1 MAISIIPNSEVIT
14 VGNQFYLRPNPST
27 TPPLG
32 NKNPRSGLLPWLYE
46 TINPSLTITV
56 TTDGV
61 CYGLVPDIILS
72 AEIKPGNSAGIGCSV
87 LSGGLGNIPEFSLPK
102 FSAPLMKYGKYP
114 GNGTNVLPMINPLI
128 GMYTEKYFYDQE
140 YIWAEYYKNTDN
152 VVKNQLKYLDLIN
165 GTKTRDIDL
174 NEEKL
179 ERISKDDFS
188 GAGTPID
195 LTAISIDDTDEALTN
210 GSPYLDRLTKNVT
223 AWVKFKPSFITVM
236 RYYYTITVTH
246 TCPPFT
252 TDIYGYMDVS
262 NNWSTYPPR
271 LTYYINKGV
280 GVIDNTASTNG
291 ST

>member
-72 AEIKPGNSAGIGCSV
+72 A
-87 LSGGLGNIPEFSLPK
+87 
-102 FSAPLMKYGKYP
+102 
-114 GNGTNVLPMINPLI
+114 
-128 GMYTEKYFYDQE
+128 D
-140 YIWAEYYKNTDN
+140 
-152 VVKNQLKYLDLIN
+152 
-165 GTKTRDIDL
+165 
-174 NEEKL
+174 
-179 ERISKDDFS
+179 
-188 GAGTPID
+188 
-195 LTAISIDDTDEALTN
+195 
-210 GSPYLDRLTKNVT
+210 
-223 AWVKFKPSFITVM
+223 
-236 RYYYTITVTH
+236 
-246 TCPPFT
+246 
-252 TDIYGYMDVS
+252 
-262 NNWSTYPPR
+262 
-271 LTYYINKGV
+271 YINKGV